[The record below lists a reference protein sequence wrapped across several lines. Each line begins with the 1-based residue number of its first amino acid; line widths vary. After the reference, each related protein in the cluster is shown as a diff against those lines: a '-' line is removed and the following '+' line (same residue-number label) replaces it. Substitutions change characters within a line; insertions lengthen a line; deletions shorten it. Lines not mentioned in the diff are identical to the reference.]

1 VKRTEKFEE
10 ALIAL
15 REQIIR
21 GTFGERGQM
30 PPLSTLASE
39 FGVKNTSMS
48 EVIRIL
54 QAEGLIA
61 SAGNRRL
68 TATPPRKRIPL
79 MDKPFVEYIK
89 AEGLEPVTD
98 YVEEPARLPMSEE
111 LAARFRVPEGT
122 PYVARIRRDG
132 TTIQMYRLTNKYYL
146 SELIDD
152 ETLAAMQANNRHDTI
167 LDIKKKKHISSRFM
181 LEETITRLP
190 TEQER
195 ELLGIARIS
204 PILVVTRTC
213 YDEEGGRVL
222 WFNSI
227 AHVGSL
233 FVLRHEYHGEQ
244 LWSNSEGK

>member
-1 VKRTEKFEE
+1 MKRTEKFEE
-10 ALIAL
+10 ALVKL
-15 REQIIR
+15 REQIVR
-21 GTFGERGQM
+21 GAFGERGQM
-30 PPLSTLASE
+30 PPLSTLANE
-39 FGVKNTSMS
+39 FKVKNTSMS
-48 EVIRIL
+48 EVVRIL

-79 MDKPFVEYIK
+79 MDRPFVEYIR
-89 AEGLEPVTD
+89 AEGLEPVTE
-98 YVEEPARLPMSEE
+98 YVEDPERLPMGKE
-111 LAARFRVPEGT
+111 LAMAFDVSEGT
-122 PYVARIRRDG
+122 LYVARIRRDG
-132 TTIQMYRLTNKYYL
+132 TPNQMYRLTNKYYL

-152 ETLAAMQANNRHDTI
+152 ETLAAMKIDNRHDAI
-167 LDIKKKKHISSRFM
+167 LDIKNKKNISSHFM

-195 ELLGIARIS
+195 ELLNIARVS
-204 PILVVTRTC
+204 PVLVVTRTC

-233 FVLRHEYHGEQ
+233 FVLRHEYRGEQ
-244 LWSNSEGK
+244 LWAGNEAK